1 MGNDIGY
8 IRVSTDKQNLN
19 LQEDALNSS
28 GCSRIFR
35 DIASGSKCSR
45 PGLEAC
51 LDYLR
56 EDDTLVV
63 WRSDRLGRSTIE
75 LLKIVDSLRERKINF
90 KSLTE
95 DLFDTTTSNGRLVFG
110 IFALLAEHEKD
121 RLRERT
127 KAGLKAA
134 KARGRLGGR
143 PKSLTPEKE
152 KIASDT
158 LKDPDH
164 NIKEIARALSVSMST
179 IYRLQRKNK
188 HIMREKLLTQHNNN
202 L

>member
-1 MGNDIGY
+1 MTDKIGY
-8 IRVSTDKQNLN
+8 IRVSTDKQNLA
-19 LQEDALNSS
+19 LQEDALKNY
-28 GCSRIFR
+28 GCSKIYK
-35 DIASGSKCSR
+35 DIASGSRCQR

-56 EDDTLVV
+56 EGDTLVV
-63 WRSDRLGRSTIE
+63 WKSDRLGRSTVD
-75 LLKIVDSLRERKINF
+75 LLKIVDSLKDRNINF

-95 DLFDTTTSNGRLVFG
+95 DLFDTTSSNGRLVFG

-152 KIASDT
+152 KIAKDA
-158 LKDPDH
+158 LKDPLCD
-164 NIKEIARALSVSMST
+164 IKELAKALNVSMST
-179 IYRLQRKNK
+179 IYRLNRIIK
-188 HIMREKLLTQHNNN
+188 ESNN
-202 L
+202 